1 MTTSLYTPITVGA
14 YQLPNRLV
22 MAPLTRMRAPDNVPT
37 ELMASYYRQRASAG
51 LIIAEATQIS
61 PLGRGYP
68 NTPGIHTAQQV
79 AAWQKITDAVHSQ
92 GGHIFLQLWHV
103 GRISHPDFHD
113 GQLPVAP
120 SAIAPAGNA
129 VTPTGLQPFV
139 TPRALTVEDI
149 LEIVDDYAHAAEN
162 ALAAGFDGVEI
173 HSANG
178 YLLDEFLRDGSN
190 QRSDEYGGSLA
201 NRSRLLLAV
210 TEAVTR
216 VCGADRVGVRLSP
229 SGTFNDMSDSDPEAL
244 FSYVLEQLN
253 AYNLAYV
260 HIVDALEG
268 DIRHGA
274 KVVKLEVLRKA
285 YQGTLIVCGGYDQQR
300 AELAVAEGHA
310 DAVAFGQ
317 LYIANPDLLAR
328 FQRNA
333 PLNTPDVSTFYGGT
347 EIGYTDYPLLPE

>member
-22 MAPLTRMRAPDNVPT
+22 MAPLTRMRAPDNIPT

-129 VTPTGLQPFV
+129 VTPSGLQPFV

-149 LEIVDDYAHAAEN
+149 LGIVDDYAHAAEN

-201 NRSRLLLAV
+201 NRTRLLLAV

-285 YQGTLIVCGGYDQQR
+285 YQGTLIVCGGYGQQR

-347 EIGYTDYPLLPE
+347 ELGYTDYPLLPE